1 MSSSAT
7 RISLP
12 KWCKDFRDHARF
24 KVAYGGRGSGKSWA
38 FARMALLEAVK
49 RPIRILCAREFQVSI
64 SDSVHHLLVAQIEQ
78 MGLQANFSVGESFI
92 RGANGSEFIFRG
104 LRRNPTG
111 IKSMEDVTICWVEEA
126 QDISE
131 SSWEMLT
138 PTIRAPGSEIWV
150 TFNPNEA
157 TDPTF
162 KRFVADQMPGVVA
175 RRVNWNDNPHFPP
188 ELEMERA
195 WMAKTD
201 PDAYAHIWNGEC
213 RTVSDAQVLR
223 GKISIEAFSPD
234 DDWKGPYFGAD
245 WGFSQDP
252 TALVKLWISNRR
264 LYLEHEAYGVGVEI
278 DHTPALFDRVPGS
291 RLQVI
296 RADSARPET
305 ISYMQRQGFK
315 VVAAPK
321 WPGSV
326 EDGVAFLRGFEQIVI
341 HQRCKHAIDEGR
353 LWRYKTERLTGDVL
367 PDLQPG
373 NDHVWDAVRY
383 ALSPVIQERAK
394 APMTMHAALL

>member
-1 MSSSAT
+1 MLSSHT

-12 KWCKDFRDHARF
+12 KWCKEFRNHARF

-38 FARMALLEAVK
+38 FARMALLEASK
-49 RPIRILCAREFQVSI
+49 RSIRILCAREFQVSI
-64 SDSVHHLLVAQIEQ
+64 SDSVHHLLEAQIEQ
-78 MGLQANFSVGESFI
+78 MGLQSRFSVGESFI
-92 RGANGSEFIFRG
+92 RGVNGSEFIFRG

-131 SSWEMLT
+131 ASWEMLT

-150 TFNPNEA
+150 TFNPNED

-162 KRFVADQMPGVVA
+162 RRFVSDPMPGVVA
-175 RRVNWNDNPHFPP
+175 RRVNWNDNKNFPP

-223 GKISIEAFSPD
+223 GKISVDAFTPG
-234 DDWKGPYFGAD
+234 DDWDGPYFGAD

-252 TALVKLWISNRR
+252 TALVKLWIHNRR
-264 LYLEHEAYGVGVEI
+264 LYVEHEAYGVGVEI
-278 DHTPALFDRVPGS
+278 DHTPAMFDRVPGS
-291 RLQVI
+291 RSHVI

-305 ISYMQRQGFK
+305 ISYMQRQNFN
-315 VVAAPK
+315 VMAAPK
-321 WPGSV
+321 WSGSV
-326 EDGVAFLRGFEQIVI
+326 EDGVVFLRGFEQIVI

-353 LWRYKTERLTGDVL
+353 LWRYKTDRMTGDVL
-367 PDLQPG
+367 PELQPG
-373 NDHVWDAVRY
+373 NEHVWDAVRY
-383 ALSPVIQERAK
+383 ALSPIIRQRGSS
-394 APMTMHAALL
+394 PILLHVSGL

>member
-1 MSSSAT
+1 MLLSHT

-12 KWCKDFRDHARF
+12 KWCKEFRNHARF

-38 FARMALLEAVK
+38 FARMALLEASK
-49 RPIRILCAREFQVSI
+49 RPVRILCAREFQVSI
-64 SDSVHHLLVAQIEQ
+64 SDSVHHLLEAQIEQ
-78 MGLQANFSVGESFI
+78 MGLQSRFSVGESFI
-92 RGANGSEFIFRG
+92 RGVNGSEFIFRG

-131 SSWEMLT
+131 ASWEMLT

-150 TFNPNEA
+150 TFNPNED

-162 KRFVADQMPGVVA
+162 KRFVSDPMPGVVA
-175 RRVNWNDNPHFPP
+175 RRVNWNDNKNFPP

-223 GKISIEAFSPD
+223 GKISVDAFTPG
-234 DDWKGPYFGAD
+234 DDWGGPYFGAD

-252 TALVKLWISNRR
+252 TALVKLWIHNRR

-278 DHTPALFDRVPGS
+278 DHTPAMFDRVPGS
-291 RLQVI
+291 RSHVI

-305 ISYMQRQGFK
+305 ISYMQRQNFN
-315 VVAAPK
+315 VMAAPK
-321 WPGSV
+321 WSGSV
-326 EDGVAFLRGFEQIVI
+326 EDGVVFLRGFEQIVI

-353 LWRYKTERLTGDVL
+353 LWRYKTDRMTGDVL
-367 PDLQPG
+367 PELNPG
-373 NDHVWDAVRY
+373 NEHVWDAVRY
-383 ALSPVIQERAK
+383 ALSPIIRQRGSS
-394 APMTMHAALL
+394 PILLHVSGL